1 MIVKPSEA
9 CQGKGIFF
17 INDFDKLKEL
27 LNLDSMSKKNAQAEK
42 LLNQPHVV

>member
-17 INDFDKLKEL
+17 INDVEKLKERL
-27 LNLDSMSKKNAQAEK
+27 VQEREQKGISSASY
-42 LLNQPHVV
+42 VV

>member
-17 INDFDKLKEL
+17 INDFEKLKEL
-27 LNLDSMSKKNAQAEK
+27 LNLNEYSKKNKEAEK
-42 LLNQPHVV
+42 LLN